1 MGMESY
7 RTLGW
12 EGEEERWHMQLGSL
26 GSEGVTT
33 GVGSSRPVAAAA
45 LIPGDCLVSRKKRGR
60 AGPVGSKSA
69 VNF

>member
-1 MGMESY
+1 
-7 RTLGW
+7 
-12 EGEEERWHMQLGSL
+12 MQLGSL
-26 GSEGVTT
+26 GSEGATT

-60 AGPVGSKSA
+60 AGPVGSKCA